1 MGAIDLPKS
10 PNVFHPEKP
19 SAVGSR
25 NSLAQEG
32 RDQQREV
39 NQLLEEE
46 TNKVL
51 HHINARLPKEVL
63 DRIDVMGG
71 LKEKLYN
78 YFNQN
83 YQNMFNRFMVTT
95 EDEMV
100 KKVRNFIDKEE
111 MKGLARYTPKE
122 ISELLDQVGGADKF
136 NTGEVEKSMVNMF
149 GHLQGHIQRGVN
161 ELENLTNALLRQKT
175 DVGAF
180 IRGENAY
187 SVVKCSF
194 KDDNYKPKTVTNVK
208 LSVNILDSELISPIF
223 HYQVTVEYLIKDL
236 ISKHLIDQIDKE
248 IEKLKDRLI
257 DAGKEELSDT
267 EIIFERMNRI
277 RDYTD
282 DDSDNPKSKRYSI
295 IGKELMERISN
306 LRAEI
311 DPATFDQL
319 NVRENLK
326 KIVDIENIRNRGYNT
341 AVNSITSILDVSK
354 MGYQYIE
361 NLKNAREL
369 ILREYEDTDTAHL
382 PDERYQLRL
391 QYYDNAQ
398 LIEERKAYDVQAKSF
413 ETEVAHLWDV
423 LEMMYDDSKFL
434 KRISDF
440 DDLAKIYRRK
450 IRTRIKA
457 KTGEPVYEDIAKV
470 WDEISF
476 VKPAE
481 TEVEKMNRTYL
492 YEKDKVKSRIIL
504 MGDKLKSMY
513 SYQYPIQR
521 RVVEER
527 LVFLRKEFDRFD
539 YMINPYH
546 IQPGLLL
553 DVDIC
558 SIKRKKATLDGM
570 ANVLN
575 EFLHGVSKGFQDAA
589 FASFSRRRST
599 VREDIAQSFS
609 PNEGMPED
617 GGAPGADYLSMLN
630 TSDSAPAIAEPV
642 SPPISIKAPGKRGP
656 KPKGVVDSGRKAGR
670 PSGKPS
676 AKASSKAP
684 AKRGRPGKGEDGGLR
699 QL

>member
-10 PNVFHPEKP
+10 PNVYHPEKP

-25 NSLAQEG
+25 NSLAQEN
-32 RDQQREV
+32 RDQQKEV
-39 NQLLEEE
+39 DQLLHEE
-46 TNKVL
+46 TNKVI
-51 HHINARLPKEVL
+51 HHINSRLPKEVL
-63 DRIDVMGG
+63 ERLDVMGG
-71 LKEKLYN
+71 LKEKVYN

-83 YQNMFNRFMVTT
+83 YQNMFNRYIVTT

-111 MKGLARYTPKE
+111 MKSLARYTPKE

-136 NTGEVEKSMVNMF
+136 NTGEIEKSMVNMF

-161 ELENLTNALLRQKT
+161 ELENLTNSLLRQKT

-187 SVVKCSF
+187 SVVKCAF
-194 KDDNYKPKTVTNVK
+194 KDNTYKPKTVADVK

-236 ISKHLIDQIDKE
+236 ISKHIIDTIDKD
-248 IEKLKDRLI
+248 IELLKDQMV
-257 DAGKEELSDT
+257 DEGKEELNDT
-267 EIIFERMNRI
+267 EIIFERMKKVK
-277 RDYTD
+277 DHTD
-282 DDSDNPKSKRYSI
+282 DDTENLKSKRFSI
-295 IGKELMERISN
+295 VAKDLMDRLSD

-311 DPATFDQL
+311 DPTTFDQL

-326 KIVDIENIRNRGYNT
+326 KIIDIENIRNRGFNT
-341 AVNSITSILDVSK
+341 AVNSITSILDTSK

-361 NLKNAREL
+361 NLKNARL
-369 ILREYEDTDTAHL
+369 LYIREYEDTDTAHL
-382 PDERYQLRL
+382 PDERYQIRL

-398 LIEERKAYDVQAKSF
+398 LIEERKAYDVQITSF
-413 ETEVAHLWDV
+413 ETEVQHLWDV
-423 LEMMYDDSKFL
+423 LDMMYEDSKFL

-440 DDLAKIYRRK
+440 SDLAKVMKSK
-450 IRTRIKA
+450 IRKRIKERS
-457 KTGEPVYEDIAKV
+457 GEPLYEDIAKV

-481 TEVEKMNRTYL
+481 TDVESLNCTYI
-492 YEKDKVKSRIIL
+492 YEKDKVKNRLIL
-504 MGDKLKSMY
+504 MRDKLKSMY

-521 RVVEER
+521 RVLEDR
-527 LVFLRKEFDRFD
+527 LSFLEKEFQRFD

-599 VREDIAQSFS
+599 VREDIAQSF
-609 PNEGMPED
+609 
-617 GGAPGADYLSMLN
+617 APPSMDDSAEPAAAGYLAMLN
-630 TSDSAPAIAEPV
+630 AEP
-642 SPPISIKAPGKRGP
+642 STPALPESTGEEAPRKKSSGRPKGVVDAAPKKSVGKRGP
-656 KPKGVVDSGRKAGR
+656 KPR
-670 PSGKPS
+670 
-676 AKASSKAP
+676 SKD
-684 AKRGRPGKGEDGGLR
+684 EGGIREL
-699 QL
+699 